1 MTIGAALSE
10 GLQVTIVGIAI
21 VFAVLVILMFVLMGM
36 KTLFYNDNSKKEQN
50 TPSNSNKTLPQAAN
64 ATAKSAPEMD
74 EGELIAV
81 LTAAIAASLNTSS
94 YNLNIKSYRRV
105 GNALPSWSKAGLTD
119 VINSRF

>member
-10 GLQVTIVGIAI
+10 GLQVTIVGLAI

-94 YNLNIKSYRRV
+94 YNLNIKSY
-105 GNALPSWSKAGLTD
+105 
-119 VINSRF
+119 

>member
-10 GLQVTIVGIAI
+10 GLQVTIVGLAI

-94 YNLNIKSYRRV
+94 YNLNINIQKSC
-105 GNALPSWSKAGLTD
+105 NALPSWSKAGLTD

>member
-10 GLQVTIVGIAI
+10 GLQVTIVGLAI

-64 ATAKSAPEMD
+64 ATAKSAPEIRGRID
-74 EGELIAV
+74 
-81 LTAAIAASLNTSS
+81 SCFDCRYSC
-94 YNLNIKSYRRV
+94 KS
-105 GNALPSWSKAGLTD
+105 
-119 VINSRF
+119 